1 MDLMEQ
7 ENNLLSRLLI
17 LKNEFG
23 CEGIKSEFEN
33 EASDFADLIFLR
45 YITAK
50 TGLKLYIKLGGVE
63 AFTFLLTNS
72 ESC

>member
-1 MDLMEQ
+1 MRLIKQEKDLFSK
-7 ENNLLSRLLI
+7 LLV
-17 LKNEFG
+17 LKDKFG

-50 TGLKLYIKLGGVE
+50 AGMKLYVKLGGVE
-63 AFTFLLTNS
+63 AFTI
-72 ESC
+72 